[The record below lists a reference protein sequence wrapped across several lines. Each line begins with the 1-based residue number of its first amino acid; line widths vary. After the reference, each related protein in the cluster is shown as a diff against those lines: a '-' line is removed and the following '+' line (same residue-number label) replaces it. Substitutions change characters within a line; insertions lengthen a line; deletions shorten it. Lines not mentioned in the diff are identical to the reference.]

1 MEFTNIGDDET
12 LKICVSDNF
21 TITDGDPRFDKKWT
35 EPINAKQFAA
45 EMIKHNYRKGWSLPD
60 MPA

>member
-1 MEFTNIGDDET
+1 MEFTNISENERVR
-12 LKICVSDNF
+12 ICVEDSF
-21 TITDGDPRFDKKWT
+21 TIEDGHPTFNKKWT
-35 EPINAKQFAA
+35 DPIPAKAFAA